1 MKIFVTGGA
10 GFIGRHLVDWL
21 LNTSDV
27 TIYDNFTNSSQSSIS
42 HLLKNGASL
51 VKGDVTDYALLSKSL
66 ADFDS
71 VIHLAAQIDV
81 QQSIKFPE
89 KTNEVNVTG
98 SINLLRA
105 CVANKVK
112 NIVNAS
118 SAAVYGN
125 PKDLPLCENSQIA
138 PISPYGASKLVVE
151 HYMQAFSHSFALNC
165 ITLRIFN
172 VYGKGQSDS
181 HAGVITK
188 FMEKITKN
196 KPLVIFGDG
205 SNTRDFVSVD
215 DVVQSI
221 QKAIEKID
229 GKKGDYYN
237 IASGNYTTIN
247 DLANLM
253 ITISGKTLPIEH
265 TEPSQGD
272 IHHSQAS
279 IQLATKEL
287 GYSPKVQL
295 KNGLKMLLEPK
306 GKVEIP
312 KDHF

>member
-10 GFIGRHLVDWL
+10 GFIGRHLVECL
-21 LNTSDV
+21 LNSDYSV
-27 TIYDNFTNSSQSSIS
+27 TIYDNFNNIAQTSIS
-42 HLLKNGASL
+42 HLIKNGASI
-51 VKGDVTDYALLSKSL
+51 VKGDITDYKLLSKSL
-66 ADFDS
+66 PDFDS

-89 KTNEVNVTG
+89 NTNEVNVTG

-118 SAAVYGN
+118 SAAVYGKT
-125 PKDLPLCENSQIA
+125 KDLPVNEKSQTV
-138 PISPYGASKLVVE
+138 PISPYGASKLAVE
-151 HYMQAFSHSFALNC
+151 HYIQAFSHSFELNC
-165 ITLRIFN
+165 ISLRIFN
-172 VYGKGQSDS
+172 VYGRGQSDS
-181 HAGVITK
+181 YAGVITK
-188 FMEKITKN
+188 FKEKIKKN

-205 SNTRDFVSVD
+205 SNTRDFVLVD

-221 QKAIEKID
+221 QKAIAKID

-237 IASGNYTTIN
+237 IASGNYITIN

-265 TEPSQGD
+265 TKPRQGD
-272 IHHSQAS
+272 IHHSQTS

-287 GYSPKVQL
+287 GYSPNVQL
-295 KNGLKMLLEPK
+295 KNGLEMLLK
-306 GKVEIP
+306 S
-312 KDHF
+312 

>member
-1 MKIFVTGGA
+1 LSLGGA

-42 HLLKNGASL
+42 HLLKKGASL
-51 VKGDVTDYALLSKSL
+51 VKGDIIDYTLLSKSL
-66 ADFDS
+66 AGFDS
-71 VIHLAAQIDV
+71 VVHLAAETNV
-81 QQSIKFPE
+81 QESIKFPD
-89 KTNEVNVTG
+89 KTNYVNVTG
-98 SINLLRA
+98 SVNLLRA
-105 CVANKVK
+105 CVAKKVK

-125 PKDLPLCENSQIA
+125 PKDLPLTENSQTV
-138 PISPYGASKLVVE
+138 PLSPYGASKLAVE
-151 HYMQAFSHSFALNC
+151 HFLQAFSHSLELNC
-165 ITLRIFN
+165 ISLRIFN
-172 VYGKGQSDS
+172 VYGKGQSDAY
-181 HAGVITK
+181 AGVITK
-188 FMEKITKN
+188 FKKKITKN

-237 IASGNYTTIN
+237 IASGNYITIN

-253 ITISGKTLPIEH
+253 IKISGKTLPIEH
-265 TEPSQGD
+265 TESRQGD
-272 IHHSQAS
+272 IHHSQTS

-287 GYSPKVQL
+287 GYSSKVQL
-295 KNGLKMLLEPK
+295 KKGLKILLEQ
-306 GKVEIP
+306 
-312 KDHF
+312 

>member
-10 GFIGRHLVDWL
+10 GFIGRHLVDCL
-21 LNTSDV
+21 LNSHNV
-27 TIYDNFTNSSQSSIS
+27 TIYDNFTSSSQNSIS
-42 HLLKNGASL
+42 HLLKKGASL
-51 VKGDVTDYALLSKSL
+51 VSGDINDYTLLSKSL
-66 ADFDS
+66 AGFDS
-71 VIHLAAQIDV
+71 VVHLAAETDV
-81 QQSIKFPE
+81 QESIKFPD
-89 KTNEVNVTG
+89 KTNYVNVTG
-98 SINLLRA
+98 SVNLLRA
-105 CVANKVK
+105 CVEKKIK

-125 PKDLPLCENSQIA
+125 TKDLPLTENSQTFS
-138 PISPYGASKLVVE
+138 ISPYGASKLAVE
-151 HYMQAFSHSFALNC
+151 HYMQAFSYSFKLNC
-165 ITLRIFN
+165 ISLRIFN
-172 VYGKGQSDS
+172 VYGRGQSDS
-181 HAGVITK
+181 YAGVIIK
-188 FMEKITKN
+188 FKEKITKN

-253 ITISGKTLPIEH
+253 LTISGKTLPIEH
-265 TEPSQGD
+265 TESSQGE
-272 IHHSQAS
+272 INHSQTS
-279 IQLATKEL
+279 IHLATKEL

-295 KNGLKMLLEPK
+295 KMGLEMLLEP
-306 GKVEIP
+306 
-312 KDHF
+312 

>member
-10 GFIGRHLVDWL
+10 GFIGRHLAKQL
-21 LNTSDV
+21 LNSANKV
-27 TIYDNFTNSSQSSIS
+27 TIYDNFKNSSQDNIS

-51 VKGDVTDYALLSKSL
+51 VKGDVTDFALLSKSL

-71 VIHLAAQIDV
+71 VIHLAADTDV

-89 KTNEVNVTG
+89 KTNYVNVTG
-98 SINLLRA
+98 SVNLLRA
-105 CVANKVK
+105 CVAKKVK

-125 PKDLPLCENSQIA
+125 PKDLPLCENSQIV
-138 PISPYGASKLVVE
+138 PLSPYGASKLAVE

-165 ITLRIFN
+165 INLRIFN
-172 VYGKGQSDS
+172 VYGKGQSNS
-181 HAGVITK
+181 YAGVITK
-188 FMEKITKN
+188 FMEKIANN

-205 SNTRDFVSVD
+205 TNTRDFVSVD

-221 QKAIEKID
+221 QNAIAKIE

-237 IASGNYTTIN
+237 IASSNYTTIN

-265 TEPSQGD
+265 TEPKSGD

-279 IQLATKEL
+279 IKLATKEL
-287 GYSPKVQL
+287 RYSPKIQL
-295 KNGLKMLLEPK
+295 KKGLEMLLET
-306 GKVEIP
+306 
-312 KDHF
+312 

>member
-1 MKIFVTGGA
+1 
-10 GFIGRHLVDWL
+10 
-21 LNTSDV
+21 
-27 TIYDNFTNSSQSSIS
+27 
-42 HLLKNGASL
+42 
-51 VKGDVTDYALLSKSL
+51 
-66 ADFDS
+66 
-71 VIHLAAQIDV
+71 
-81 QQSIKFPE
+81 
-89 KTNEVNVTG
+89 
-98 SINLLRA
+98 
-105 CVANKVK
+105 
-112 NIVNAS
+112 
-118 SAAVYGN
+118 
-125 PKDLPLCENSQIA
+125 
-138 PISPYGASKLVVE
+138 
-151 HYMQAFSHSFALNC
+151 
-165 ITLRIFN
+165 
-172 VYGKGQSDS
+172 
-181 HAGVITK
+181 
-188 FMEKITKN
+188 MEKITKN

-265 TEPSQGD
+265 TEPSQSD
-272 IHHSQAS
+272 IHHSQTS

>member
-10 GFIGRHLVDWL
+10 GFIGKHLVDWL
-21 LNTSDV
+21 LNTGDV
-27 TIYDNFTNSSQSSIS
+27 TIYDNFTNSSQGSIS
-42 HLLKNGASL
+42 HLLKKGASL
-51 VKGDVTDYALLSKSL
+51 VKGDITDYELLSKSL
-66 ADFDS
+66 AGFDS
-71 VIHLAAQIDV
+71 VVHLAAETDV
-81 QQSIKFPE
+81 QESIKFPD
-89 KTNEVNVTG
+89 KTNYVNVTG
-98 SINLLRA
+98 SVNLLRA

-125 PKDLPLCENSQIA
+125 PKELPLPENSQIA
-138 PISPYGASKLVVE
+138 PISPYGASKIAVE
-151 HYMQAFSHSFALNC
+151 HYMQAFSHSFELNC
-165 ITLRIFN
+165 ISLRIFN
-172 VYGKGQSDS
+172 AYGSGQSDS
-181 HAGVITK
+181 YAGVITK

-215 DVVQSI
+215 DVIQAI

-237 IASGNYTTIN
+237 IASGNHTTIN

-253 ITISGKTLPIEH
+253 IKISGKTLPIEH
-265 TEPSQGD
+265 TEPSHGD
-272 IHHSQAS
+272 IHHSQTS

-295 KNGLKMLLEPK
+295 KKGLEMLLEP
-306 GKVEIP
+306 
-312 KDHF
+312 

>member
-10 GFIGRHLVDWL
+10 GFIGRHLVECL
-21 LNTSDV
+21 LNSDYNV
-27 TIYDNFTNSSQSSIS
+27 TIYDNFNNISQTSIS
-42 HLLKNGASL
+42 YLLKNGASL
-51 VKGDVTDYALLSKSL
+51 VKGDVTDYKLLSKSL
-66 ADFDS
+66 DDFDF

-118 SAAVYGN
+118 SAAVYGK
-125 PKDLPLCENSQIA
+125 PKDLPVSEKSQTV
-138 PISPYGASKLVVE
+138 PISPYGASKLAVE
-151 HYMQAFSHSFALNC
+151 HYIQAFSHSFELNC
-165 ITLRIFN
+165 ISLRIFN
-172 VYGKGQSDS
+172 VYGRGQSDS
-181 HAGVITK
+181 YAGVITK
-188 FMEKITKN
+188 FKEKITKN

-215 DVVQSI
+215 DVVHSI
-221 QKAIEKID
+221 QKAIAKIE

-237 IASGNYTTIN
+237 IASGNYITIN

-253 ITISGKTLPIEH
+253 MTISGKTLPIEH
-265 TEPSQGD
+265 IEPNQGD

-295 KNGLKMLLEPK
+295 KKGLKKLLK
-306 GKVEIP
+306 S
-312 KDHF
+312 

>member
-10 GFIGRHLVDWL
+10 GFIGRHLVECL
-21 LNTSDV
+21 LNSDFNV
-27 TIYDNFTNSSQSSIS
+27 TIYDNFNNSSQTSIS

-51 VKGDVTDYALLSKSL
+51 VKGDVTDYKLLSKSL
-66 ADFDS
+66 AGFDS

-81 QQSIKFPE
+81 QQSINFPE

-105 CVANKVK
+105 CVAKKVK

-118 SAAVYGN
+118 SAAVYGK
-125 PKDLPLCENSQIA
+125 PKDLPLCENSQTV
-138 PISPYGASKLVVE
+138 PLSPYGASKLAVE
-151 HYMQAFSHSFALNC
+151 HYMQTFSHSFELNC
-165 ITLRIFN
+165 ISLRIFN

-181 HAGVITK
+181 YAGVITK

-205 SNTRDFVSVD
+205 TNTRDFVSVD

-265 TEPSQGD
+265 SEPSQGD
-272 IHHSQAS
+272 IHHSQTS

-295 KNGLKMLLEPK
+295 KKGLKMLLK
-306 GKVEIP
+306 S
-312 KDHF
+312 

>member
-1 MKIFVTGGA
+1 M
-10 GFIGRHLVDWL
+10 
-21 LNTSDV
+21 
-27 TIYDNFTNSSQSSIS
+27 
-42 HLLKNGASL
+42 
-51 VKGDVTDYALLSKSL
+51 
-66 ADFDS
+66 
-71 VIHLAAQIDV
+71 
-81 QQSIKFPE
+81 
-89 KTNEVNVTG
+89 
-98 SINLLRA
+98 
-105 CVANKVK
+105 
-112 NIVNAS
+112 NAS

-125 PKDLPLCENSQIA
+125 PKELPLTENSKIA
-138 PISPYGASKLVVE
+138 PISPYGASKLAVE
-151 HYMQAFSHSFALNC
+151 HYMQAFSRSFKFNC
-165 ITLRIFN
+165 ISLRIFN

-181 HAGVITK
+181 YAGVITK
-188 FMEKITKN
+188 FKEKITKN
-196 KPLVIFGDG
+196 KPLEIFGDG

-265 TEPSQGD
+265 AESRQGD
-272 IHHSQAS
+272 IHHSQTS

-295 KNGLKMLLEPK
+295 KNGLKILLES
-306 GKVEIP
+306 
-312 KDHF
+312 